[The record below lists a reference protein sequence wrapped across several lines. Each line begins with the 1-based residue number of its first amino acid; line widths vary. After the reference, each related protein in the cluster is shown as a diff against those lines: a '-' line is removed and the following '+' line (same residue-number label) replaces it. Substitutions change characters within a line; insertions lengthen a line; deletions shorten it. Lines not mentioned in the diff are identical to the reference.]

1 MRLNKS
7 DLWQM
12 LAITLMSAPPIA
24 YMSFDFMFPN
34 LTPFSTGKNLL
45 VILAISFL
53 TGMPS
58 GYFIR
63 RTDLSLLTTILYT
76 GSGYALAVLMY
87 SGPYTFYH
95 ADMVLP
101 SLYYALFFRFTIIL
115 LFFYMIG
122 GFVGAI
128 FGQMVREAIGR
139 EETSTSFAE
148 KPGA

>member
-1 MRLNKS
+1 MRLS
-7 DLWQM
+7 RQDVWQM
-12 LAITLMSAPPIA
+12 VAVTLTSSPPIA
-24 YMSFDFMFPN
+24 YMSFDFMFPS

-53 TGMPS
+53 AGIPS
-58 GYFIR
+58 GYFIK
-63 RTDLSLLTTILYT
+63 RTDLALLTTILYT
-76 GSGYALAVLMY
+76 AVGYSLAVLMY

-115 LFFYMIG
+115 LFFYSIG

-128 FGQMVREAIGR
+128 FGQMMRDAAGR
-139 EETSTSFAE
+139 EETSVVFADRP
-148 KPGA
+148 K

>member
-1 MRLNKS
+1 MRLSKQ
-7 DLWQM
+7 DAWQM
-12 LAITLMSAPPIA
+12 LAVTLTSAPPIA

-34 LTPFSTGKNLL
+34 LTPFSTGKNLV

-53 TGMPS
+53 AGLPS

-63 RTDLSLLTTILYT
+63 RTDLSMLTTILYT
-76 GSGYALAVLMY
+76 AVGYALAVLMY
-87 SGPYTFYH
+87 SGPYTLHH
-95 ADMVLP
+95 AELVLP

-115 LFFYMIG
+115 LFFYVIG
-122 GFVGAI
+122 GFLGAI
-128 FGQMVREAIGR
+128 FGQLIREAIGR

>member
-1 MRLNKS
+1 
-7 DLWQM
+7 
-12 LAITLMSAPPIA
+12 MSAPPIA

-34 LTPFSTGKNLL
+34 LTPFSTSKNLL

-53 TGMPS
+53 SGMPS

-63 RTDLSLLTTILYT
+63 RTDLALLTTILYT
-76 GSGYALAVLMY
+76 AAGYALAVVMY

-95 ADMVLP
+95 AEMVLP

-115 LFFYMIG
+115 LFFFIIG
-122 GFVGAI
+122 GFIGAV
-128 FGQMVREAIGR
+128 FGQMIKDAIGR
-139 EETSTSFAE
+139 EETSTTFAE